1 MTRWAHISVMALV
14 LTMAWSCSK
23 DRDIDP
29 SLTDYR
35 YDVVTYLGSTDN
47 GMRQQFELVG
57 RGDNPSVI
65 LEGIVDI
72 PKGVLPNH
80 RVLLRYDLDD
90 RTSQATRRSIKAY
103 GCTAIISDSIRYN
116 ALPLARYPR
125 HAVRLR
131 SLWRTGDFV
140 NLHCQVE
147 YTGKSRLFFLM
158 IDSATI
164 DADTVQCYLVHD
176 PRTDSTMW
184 WRECYASF
192 HVGNVWRRPGCRA
205 LRVHITDV
213 VAPEVPWHDI
223 VKP

>member
-1 MTRWAHISVMALV
+1 
-14 LTMAWSCSK
+14 
-23 DRDIDP
+23 
-29 SLTDYR
+29 
-35 YDVVTYLGSTDN
+35 
-47 GMRQQFELVG
+47 
-57 RGDNPSVI
+57 
-65 LEGIVDI
+65 
-72 PKGVLPNH
+72 
-80 RVLLRYDLDD
+80 
-90 RTSQATRRSIKAY
+90 
-103 GCTAIISDSIRYN
+103 
-116 ALPLARYPR
+116 
-125 HAVRLR
+125 
-131 SLWRTGDFV
+131 
-140 NLHCQVE
+140 
-147 YTGKSRLFFLM
+147 M